1 MRTRRWPEGHRGPSP
16 KFNGTRDNLNHDRAH
31 RNRRYARHS
40 DCLSRPTFGA
50 GLDDMCGLR
59 EPGLRE
65 VADLALSV
73 LLVGHGLLFPLSRS
87 PQAGSAGYSSRN
99 ARTRAGPP
107 FAPRTFSGAT
117 TMRQRAGNSARPAR
131 FSMMI

>member
-1 MRTRRWPEGHRGPSP
+1 MRGIRI
-16 KFNGTRDNLNHDRAH
+16 A
-31 RNRRYARHS
+31 
-40 DCLSRPTFGA
+40 LSGPTFGA
-50 GLDDMCGLR
+50 GLDDMRGLH

-65 VADLALSV
+65 AANFARGAL
-73 LLVGHGLLFPLSRS
+73 LDGHGLVFPLSRS
-87 PQAGSAGYSSRN
+87 PLAGGAGYSSRN

-131 FSMMI
+131 FSMMIFPAP